1 MLPSCC
7 CCSWAGSRWGHWVAA
22 VHPGATA
29 ERGARQLRARTVQA
43 RRRWLRW
50 QGLAAGTAIPQ
61 PQGALPHGHPSRP
74 ERISPSSLPQILQV
88 ERVGILG
95 GEVGVR
101 GLLRWA
107 LTFLWHGSLSLALE
121 GLRRSMVLGPPRGL
135 SAALDRAPGGART
148 EAPAPR
154 PGSTQE
160 ASSHMRGA
168 RSGAARGSL
177 AGPGGR
183 KTSSKHLPCPGPP
196 GGCQPRALVPA
207 TGAADGLGVPTRQK
221 RRVPCPSAVPPPGSP
236 SSSFVGC
243 WAGMSP
249 APSGR
254 PRAAEGQLAP
264 GGTGTQAP
272 HPPVDVDTV

>member
-1 MLPSCC
+1 MLLPSCC
-7 CCSWAGSRWGHWVAA
+7 CCLWAGSRWGHWVAA
-22 VHPGATA
+22 VRPGATA
-29 ERGARQLRARTVQA
+29 GCGARQLRAGTVQA

-74 ERISPSSLPQILQV
+74 DRISPSSLPHILQV

-95 GEVGVR
+95 GGCGVCSGVR
-101 GLLRWA
+101 SPSCGTAPCRWRWRACGAAWCWDPPGGLC
-107 LTFLWHGSLSLALE
+107 
-121 GLRRSMVLGPPRGL
+121 
-135 SAALDRAPGGART
+135 AALDRALGGART

-196 GGCQPRALVPA
+196 GGVPA
-207 TGAADGLGVPTRQK
+207 SRPGAHHR
-221 RRVPCPSAVPPPGSP
+221 C
-236 SSSFVGC
+236 C
-243 WAGMSP
+243 
-249 APSGR
+249 
-254 PRAAEGQLAP
+254 
-264 GGTGTQAP
+264 
-272 HPPVDVDTV
+272 